1 MQRRMARW
9 GAAGATV
16 VAMGLAAP
24 AAHADLS
31 NKVVKIGVLTDQTGL
46 YADAAGPGAVEAV
59 RMAIADFG
67 GKVKGVPIE
76 MVDADHQN
84 KADVGASIARRWFDQ
99 ENVDIIVDFAN
110 SAVTLAVGELAKQKN
125 KAILISSAGSS
136 DLTGK
141 ACSLNSVQWTY
152 NTFSLANS
160 TARALVKEGAK
171 SWYFITVDYAFGH
184 ALRNDAAKTVE
195 KVGGTVAGDVRHPLN
210 SMDFSSYLLQAQ
222 TSKADVIAFA
232 NTGGDLANS
241 IRQAQEFGLAKG
253 KQKLAAFLMQTS
265 DIHAIGLQAAQ
276 GLQLTTAF
284 YWDLDDKTREFT
296 ARYMAKTGKRPTMV
310 QAGLYSGVMN
320 YLKAVDKSGTDDGP
334 KVIAQMKTMPI
345 DDFFARNAYLRE
357 DGQLIHDMYL
367 VQVKTPAESKGAWDY
382 EKLVQVIPGKEA
394 FVAAEDS
401 ACPLLKN

>member
-1 MQRRMARW
+1 MARW
-9 GAAGATV
+9 GATSAT
-16 VAMGLAAP
+16 AIALGLVTPQARAEIS
-24 AAHADLS
+24 D
-31 NKVVKIGVLTDQTGL
+31 KVVKIGVLTDQTGL

-84 KADVGASIARRWFDQ
+84 KADVGAAIARRWFEQ

-110 SAVTLAVGELAKQKN
+110 SAVAFAVSELAKQKN

-141 ACSLNSVQWTY
+141 GCSPNLVQWTY

-195 KVGGTVAGDVRHPLN
+195 KVGGAVVGDVRHPLN

-276 GLQLTTAF
+276 GLELTTAF

-320 YLKAVDKSGTDDGP
+320 YLKAIDKSGTDDGL

-345 DDFFARNAYLRE
+345 DDFFARNAYMRE

-382 EKLVQVIPGKEA
+382 EKLVQVIPGKDA
-394 FVAAEDS
+394 FVTPEDS
-401 ACPLLKN
+401 ACPLLKK

>member
-401 ACPLLKN
+401 ACPLLKK

>member
-1 MQRRMARW
+1 MTGHFLRAAG
-9 GAAGATV
+9 GAAFGLLL
-16 VAMGLAAP
+16 AMQAVQAQVS
-24 AAHADLS
+24 DD
-31 NKVVKIGVLTDQTGL
+31 VVKIGVLTDQTGL

-67 GKVKGVPIE
+67 GKVKGKSIQ

-84 KADVGASIARRWFDQ
+84 KADIGATIARRWYDQ

-110 SAVTLAVGELAKQKN
+110 SAVAFAVSELAKQKN

-141 ACSLNSVQWTY
+141 GCSLNSVQWTY
-152 NTFSLANS
+152 NTYALANS

-171 SWYFITVDYAFGH
+171 SWYFVTVDYAFGH

-195 KVGGTVAGDVRHPLN
+195 KVGGSVVGDVRHPLN

-222 TSKADVIAFA
+222 SSNADVIAFA

-253 KQKLAAFLMQTS
+253 KRKLAAFLMQTS
-265 DIHAIGLQAAQ
+265 DIHAIGLQTAQ
-276 GLQLTTAF
+276 GLELTTAF

-310 QAGLYSGVMN
+310 QAGLYSAVMN
-320 YLKAVDKSGTDDGP
+320 YLKAVDKSGTDEGL

-357 DGQLIHDMYL
+357 DGQLIHDMYV
-367 VQVKTPAESKGAWDY
+367 VQVKSPSESKGAWDY
-382 EKLVQVIPGKEA
+382 EKLMQVIPGKEA
-394 FVAAEDS
+394 FVTPEES
-401 ACPLLKN
+401 ACPLLKK

>member
-141 ACSLNSVQWTY
+141 ACSPNSVQWTY

-296 ARYMAKTGKRPTMV
+296 TRYMAKTGKRPTMV

-382 EKLVQVIPGKEA
+382 EKVVQVIPGKDA

-401 ACPLLKN
+401 ACPLLKK

>member
-1 MQRRMARW
+1 MARW

-67 GKVKGVPIE
+67 GKVKGAPIE

-84 KADVGASIARRWFDQ
+84 KADVGATIARRWFDQ

-141 ACSLNSVQWTY
+141 ACSPNSVQWTY

-195 KVGGTVAGDVRHPLN
+195 KVGGTVVGDVRHPLN

-382 EKLVQVIPGKEA
+382 EKLVQVIPGKDA
-394 FVAAEDS
+394 FVAPEDS
-401 ACPLLKN
+401 ACPLLKK